1 LYYKIVLQD
10 SQIPGCPILDD
21 DNRRER
27 VENYIPLQSRPLFH
41 LFAQLAPAVS
51 LGETPSGTRK
61 IVNVTGG
68 TFKGDRLEGVVL
80 PGGGDWALTR
90 GDNVLLLDVRLTLQ
104 TNDGALIYCRYEGMR
119 HGPAEVMARLASGEK
134 VDPAQM
140 YFRIQPRFETAD
152 SRYAWLNG
160 ILAVGMGERLPEG
173 PRYHIHEIL

>member
-1 LYYKIVLQD
+1 M
-10 SQIPGCPILDD
+10 
-21 DNRRER
+21 ER
-27 VENYIPLQSRPLFH
+27 YIPLQSRPLFH
-41 LFAQLAPAVS
+41 LFAHLAPAVS

-68 TFKGDRLEGVVL
+68 TFKGDRLEGAVL

-90 GDNVLLLDVRLTLQ
+90 ADGVLLLDVRLTLQ

-119 HGPAEVMARLASGEK
+119 HGPAEVMARLAAGEK

-152 SRYAWLNG
+152 LRYAWLNR